1 MTDTGPTDATRPSE
15 SRLRIAALFVSDWDH
30 EFEDVTAGRTP
41 SHRLFGMQELEALGH
56 HVLHHTRSGRRRRAP
71 SAPSAR
77 RVPWR
82 LSQLLWLLKVQ
93 RDVDVVLATHEAAA
107 LPALVLRRV
116 GLVRR
121 PVVVMTVA
129 ALEATTRPGLAGVVH
144 RAALRGADAITVFSS
159 SQREPLASRL
169 GRLRRSPTWVPLGVD
184 VEFFQ
189 PVARDRDGGVLSV
202 GTNAG
207 KDFPTLMAALPPE
220 MTCTVVTDAWNRA
233 QAEPL
238 AHGPDV
244 TFRSDV
250 PITELRALYSRAE
263 LMVLP
268 LRESRMS
275 SGQTV
280 LLESLAL
287 GTPVVISDVSGVSD
301 YLDPEVVCVVP
312 PGDPDRLREA
322 LVDAGWRDRAR
333 KGPGLVASRF
343 TAMHLAS
350 ALETVCLD
358 LVGGAADGR
367 QARPLDDSSP
377 TLS

>member
-1 MTDTGPTDATRPSE
+1 MTETRPTDTTRPSGR
-15 SRLRIAALFVSDWDH
+15 RLRIAALFVSDWDH
-30 EFEDVTAGRTP
+30 EFEDVATGRTP
-41 SHRLFGMQELEALGH
+41 SHRLFGMQELEVRGH
-56 HVLHHTRSGRRRRAP
+56 RVLHHTRSGRPRRA
-71 SAPSAR
+71 R
-77 RVPWR
+77 RTPWR
-82 LSQLLWLLKVQ
+82 LSQLLWLLRVQ
-93 RDVDVVLATHEAAA
+93 REVDVVLATHEAAA
-107 LPALVLRRV
+107 LPALVLSRV

-129 ALEATTRPGLAGVVH
+129 ALEATTRPGLAGTVH
-144 RAALRGADAITVFSS
+144 RTALRGADAITVFSS
-159 SQREPLASRL
+159 AQREPLARRL
-169 GRLRRSPTWVPLGVD
+169 GGLRRSPTWVPLGVD
-184 VEFFQ
+184 VEFFRS
-189 PVARDRDGGVLSV
+189 VAGDREGGILSV

-207 KDFPTLMAALPPE
+207 KDFPTLMAALPRG
-220 MTCTVVTDAWNRA
+220 MTCMVVTDAWNRA

-238 AHGPDV
+238 AHRPDV

-250 PITELRALYSRAE
+250 PITELRELYSRAE

-280 LLESLAL
+280 LLENLAL
-287 GTPVVISDVSGVSD
+287 GTPVVISDVSGVGD
-301 YLDPEVVCVVP
+301 YLDPEVMCVVP

-322 LVDAGWRDRAR
+322 LVDPGWRERAL
-333 KGPGLVASRF
+333 KGPALVASRF

-358 LVGGAADGR
+358 LVAAAADGR
-367 QARPLDDSSP
+367 QARPLDESSP